1 MEAAYAR
8 FEFSG
13 WELDGR
19 VLRLRYGYAGGS
31 APDIGFEEVLELP
44 GTLDAPDATDP
55 AVRAAA
61 DIAHLTFGVSYYK
74 AFCPRNVV
82 AHPLP
87 AAAGRFW
94 DTLYSEGMG
103 EFYFRNGIDP
113 TDRVRF
119 PRGEAESAR
128 AAHRAPSRERA
139 LVLVGGGK
147 DSVVAR
153 EVLRHA
159 GVECDA
165 FSLGSAPWIER
176 SAAAMGVRHHVLKR
190 TLDRRLFELNAR
202 GALNGHVPISAC
214 IAAAASLVA
223 VASGYTAVVAANE
236 RSADEGNTTYNGV
249 EINHQWS
256 KSFRFEQ
263 SFRALCDELLEAPP
277 TYLSILRPLSELAI
291 ARLFTAYP
299 RYRTAT
305 SSCNK
310 NFRIH
315 EPVPASRWCGKCPK
329 CVFVYLIVA
338 PHAGADVLEELFGS
352 DFLADPENL
361 STLADLAGVGGM
373 KPFECVGTPVECRA
387 ALGRLFE
394 SGRLAPV
401 TAAWYEEHVKADAAQ
416 AAADWA
422 RAMQVADSYPLPPI
436 WQARLDAYLRAH

>member
-1 MEAAYAR
+1 MDSAYAT
-8 FEFSG
+8 FEFSD
-13 WELDGR
+13 WSLDGR
-19 VLRLRYGYAGGS
+19 ILRLRYRYAGGS
-31 APDIGFEEVLELP
+31 EPELGFEEVLELP
-44 GTLDAPDATDP
+44 ATLDAPDAADP

-74 AFCPRNVV
+74 AFCPRNVL
-82 AHPLP
+82 AHPVSD
-87 AAAGRFW
+87 AAGHFW

-113 TDRVRF
+113 RGRVRF
-119 PRGEAESAR
+119 PRGAAGLAR
-128 AAHRAPSRERA
+128 AEHRAPERERA

-153 EVLRHA
+153 EVLRDA

-176 SAAAMGVRHHVLKR
+176 SAAAMGVRHHVMKR
-190 TLDRRLFELNAR
+190 TLDRRLFDLNAR

-236 RSADEGNTTYNGV
+236 RSADEGNTSYNGID
-249 EINHQWS
+249 INHQWS

-263 SFRALCDELLEAPP
+263 SFRALCDELIAAPP

-299 RYRTAT
+299 QYRTAT

-338 PHAGADVLEELFGS
+338 PHADASVLASIFGS
-352 DFLADPENL
+352 DFLADPENFT
-361 STLADLAGVGGM
+361 TLADLAGVGGM

-387 ALGRLFE
+387 ALGRLYA
-394 SGRLAPV
+394 SGRLAPN
-401 TAAWYEEHVKADAAQ
+401 TAAWYEHNAQADPAQ
-416 AAADWA
+416 AAADWSQ
-422 RAMQVADSYPLPPI
+422 AMQVADSYPLPTV

>member
-1 MEAAYAR
+1 MDSAYEA

-19 VLRLRYGYAGGS
+19 VLSLRYRYTGG
-31 APDIGFEEVLELP
+31 PQPELGFEELLELP
-44 GTLDAPDATDP
+44 ATLDAPDPKDP

-61 DIAHLTFGVSYYK
+61 DIAHFTFGVSYYK

-82 AHPLP
+82 AHPVTE
-87 AAAGRFW
+87 AAGRFW

-113 TDRVRF
+113 RGRVRF
-119 PRGEAESAR
+119 PRGGESAR
-128 AAHRAPSRERA
+128 AAHRAPARERA
-139 LVLVGGGK
+139 LGLGGGGK
-147 DSVVAR
+147 QSGVAR
-153 EVLRHA
+153 EIGRHA

-176 SAAAMGVRHHVLKR
+176 SAAAMGVRHHVMQR

-223 VASGYTAVVAANE
+223 VASGYSAVVAANE
-236 RSADEGNTTYNGV
+236 RSADEGNTSYNGV
-249 EINHQWS
+249 EINHQFS

-263 SFRALCDELLEAPP
+263 SFRALSAELLEAPP

-291 ARLFTAYP
+291 AQLFTVYP
-299 RYRTAT
+299 QYETAT

-315 EPVPASRWCGKCPK
+315 EPRPEGRWCGKCPK

-338 PHAGADVLEELFGS
+338 PHVQADLLARMFGR
-352 DFLADPENL
+352 DFLADPENFA
-361 STLADLAGVGGM
+361 TLADLAGVGGM

-387 ALGRLFE
+387 ALARLYA
-394 SGRLAPV
+394 SGRLAPS
-401 TAAWYEEHVKADAAQ
+401 TAAWYESNVKADPAD
-416 AAADWA
+416 AAADWSQ
-422 RAMQVADSYPLPPI
+422 AMQVADSYPLPPV